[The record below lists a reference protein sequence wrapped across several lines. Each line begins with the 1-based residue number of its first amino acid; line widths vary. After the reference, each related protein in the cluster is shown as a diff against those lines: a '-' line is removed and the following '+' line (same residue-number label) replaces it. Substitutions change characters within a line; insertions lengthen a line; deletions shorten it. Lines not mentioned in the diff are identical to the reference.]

1 MRNKM
6 RECQNLLSVI
16 HRVVA
21 KQSTKPSL
29 RLRITAA
36 AEKCV
41 RQGHPWVF
49 SNSVREQNREG
60 QMGEPAILFDRQDRF
75 LAVGLFDPDSPIRV
89 RILHAGK
96 ARAIDPA
103 WWQQRTADALDRRR
117 GMFDAQTTGFR
128 CVNGES
134 DGWPG
139 LVLDRYDDTIVLKI
153 YSAVWLPRL
162 PEVTALLGTRERLV
176 LRLSR
181 NIQRPA
187 AEQFKLQDGQVLQGE
202 PITEPVV
209 FMENGW
215 RFEADVLRGQKT
227 GFFLDQRENRRET
240 QALAAGRNVLN
251 LFSYTGGFSVY
262 AAGGGAESVCSVD
275 ISEHALAGA
284 RRNFALN
291 GGHAAIAHCR
301 HETIHAD
308 AFLWLQ
314 GMSGRRF
321 DLIVLDPPSL
331 AKRESERPQAENAY
345 AQLIAASI
353 CLLRKDGVLLAASC
367 SAHVSAPDFFALAR
381 AAARTSRRG
390 FEEIKTTRH
399 PADHPASFPEADYLK
414 CIYLRMLD

>member
-1 MRNKM
+1 M
-6 RECQNLLSVI
+6 REHPNLLSVI

-29 RLRITAA
+29 RLRVTTA

-49 SNSVREQNREG
+49 SNSVRAQNREG
-60 QMGEPAILFDRQDRF
+60 QMGEMAILFDRQDRF
-75 LAVGLFDPDSPIRV
+75 LAIGLFDPDSPIRV

-96 ARAIDPA
+96 ARALDQA
-103 WWQQRTADALDRRR
+103 WWQQRADDALDRRR
-117 GMFDAQTTGFR
+117 GMFDSQTTGFR
-128 CVNGES
+128 CINGES

-139 LVLDRYDDTIVLKI
+139 LILDRYDNTLVLKI

-162 PEVTALLGTRERLV
+162 PEVTALLGTRERIV

-187 AEQFKLQDGQVLQGE
+187 EHFELQDGQVLQGG
-202 PITEPVV
+202 PVTEPVV

-284 RRNFALN
+284 RRNIALN
-291 GGHAAIAHCR
+291 GGHAAVAHCR

-308 AFLWLQ
+308 AFLWLKE
-314 GMSGRRF
+314 MSGRRF
-321 DLIVLDPPSL
+321 DFIVLDPPSL

-353 CLLRKDGVLLAASC
+353 SLLRKDGVLLAASC
-367 SAHVSAPDFFALAR
+367 SAHVSAPDFFVLAR
-381 AAARTSRRG
+381 AAARTSRRR
-390 FEEIKTTRH
+390 FEEMKTTRH